1 MRFFIL
7 MLGFVILCYSQ
18 IFPVCSFLV
27 GLVYEQ
33 QLILMLM
40 LILIG
45 PAILFELKVLEAG
58 VRKDDN
64 LAPGPELP
72 LISDDMI

>member
-1 MRFFIL
+1 M
-7 MLGFVILCYSQ
+7 
-18 IFPVCSFLV
+18 FLSCWF
-27 GLVYEQ
+27 
-33 QLILMLM
+33 
-40 LILIG
+40 IG

-72 LISDDMI
+72 LISGDMI

>member
-1 MRFFIL
+1 M
-7 MLGFVILCYSQ
+7 
-18 IFPVCSFLV
+18 CSFLV